1 MGTISGHLSDKPGPQ
16 RSKARGPFFTELG
29 LRGGKRPLDGLR
41 WGAQVFQPRLQPAIL
56 CPDRAL
62 SACADGQ
69 VTRASQQRP
78 SLRGPSIPI
87 RGLLAGRPGT
97 RQPARPRPSTAPGR
111 GESPGVCSPAPA
123 LRHGAPAAP
132 HPRSWPRTLPQARGA
147 GVQLCPRRQISSF
160 LRSRFNFDSPRE
172 CSGHHSS
179 KALNN
184 FPGKLSSLVFFPSLK
199 SPSSMG

>member
-1 MGTISGHLSDKPGPQ
+1 MEGELEARPGQGGTVGTISGHLSDKPGPQ

-29 LRGGKRPLDGLR
+29 LRGGERPLDGLR

-87 RGLLAGRPGT
+87 RGLLAGPPGT
-97 RQPARPRPSTAPGR
+97 HQPARPRPSTAPGR
-111 GESPGVCSPAPA
+111 GESPAYAPLPLPFAAGHRLPLTPGHGHGHSHRPVGLGSSSALGGRFPPFYAPGLTSIPPGNAAGTTA
-123 LRHGAPAAP
+123 LR
-132 HPRSWPRTLPQARGA
+132 L
-147 GVQLCPRRQISSF
+147 
-160 LRSRFNFDSPRE
+160 
-172 CSGHHSS
+172 
-179 KALNN
+179 
-184 FPGKLSSLVFFPSLK
+184 
-199 SPSSMG
+199 